1 MRRRI
6 ILFISSLLLTVQFLS
21 AQYYNTGQDPAS
33 LKWKQIKTARFTVI
47 YPENYGS
54 GGITFAKSLDE
65 AYSKLLSLFPEKKFN
80 IPVVIHNHTIQSNG
94 YVAWAPRRMELY
106 PTPEQNTIPL
116 SADQQ
121 LAIHELTHVLQM
133 ESLNQSF
140 SKVMS
145 FLFGEQFTGVIS
157 SLLPSWFLEGDAV
170 FAESV
175 LTQSGRGRTPAFQK
189 QLKALAVENK
199 KPYTYD
205 KILNGSF
212 RDFVPDDYETGFQM
226 VTWALTKKDPQV
238 WNKVLK
244 FTAEEPFT
252 INPFN
257 ISLTRSSGLRKKTLW
272 EETYDTLKTIW
283 TRDISKNTPTDYEV
297 SNPDKH
303 GKYINYYSPV
313 YAGVDS
319 IIAIKTSF
327 TNPASFV
334 LINPVEKKEKRILI
348 PGGVYPWFISYA
360 KGKLVWVETQPDP
373 RWMNREYSVIK
384 LMDIKSNMVK
394 ILSRRTRYLAASLSP
409 DGKTIVAFENSINN
423 INSMILIDAATGT
436 VIESVSTP
444 GNVYL
449 QHPQW
454 SDDGKKITLIFL
466 SESGE
471 GIMSF
476 RRDTGE
482 WKTLIDAARNDLQS
496 SFIKNDTLYYI
507 SSSSGTDNVYMLS
520 PDNRTIPVT
529 RSRYGTIDVT
539 AAGKKVLFSNYTALG
554 NNICSTSPY
563 ISSQAIE
570 IKRETS
576 SFLINRFD
584 IKPPSENDTS
594 SLLYASKPYRKW
606 QHLFRFHSWMPFYA
620 DIETIKSDPAS
631 IRPGV
636 TIMTQNTLSTLTST
650 IGYEYSADKRNLIHS
665 RVTWNGW
672 YPVIQSSLDYGGLTE
687 ISKMGQDVANPSIIN
702 SGISFVNTISLP
714 LRFSASRFSQFLQ
727 PSVSTD
733 YINDYIYVKDK
744 STYDYGQ
751 TIITARLFFSNYDRS
766 AIRDIYPRW
775 AQIFDINY
783 CFAPFDK
790 EIYGSVLSLKTA
802 FYFPGIFPS
811 NGLKIRLEREKQ
823 NPEEYLYGNFS
834 TLPRGYKNLLSTNIQ
849 FFSADY
855 VFPLVYPDFNLAS
868 LLYLKRIRGGLFY
881 DYATGPGNEQYLP
894 TTDGLA
900 PLYNTSN
907 QRALESFGV
916 QMLADFHLFRIPF
929 MISGGFQAAWK
940 NINEYPEVEVLF
952 NIDLYGMTLGKKK
965 M

>member
-1 MRRRI
+1 MRRRF
-6 ILFISSLLLTVQFLS
+6 ILFISTFLCSVQILS
-21 AQYYNTGQDPAS
+21 AQYYNTGQDPSS
-33 LKWKQIKTARFTVI
+33 LKWKQIKTGRFTVI
-47 YPENYGS
+47 YPEKYGL
-54 GGITFAKSLDE
+54 GGITYAKSLNE
-65 AYSKLLSLFPEKKFN
+65 AYSKLLSLFPEKKFT
-80 IPVVIHNHTIQSNG
+80 IPVVIHNYTLQANG

-116 SADQQ
+116 SAEKQ
-121 LAIHELTHVLQM
+121 LAIHELAHVIQM

-140 SKVMS
+140 SKGMS
-145 FLFGEQFTGVIS
+145 FLFGEQFTGIVS

-189 QLKALAVENK
+189 QLKALALDNK
-199 KPYTYD
+199 KPYNYD

-226 VTWALTKKDPQV
+226 VTWALAKKDPQV

-252 INPFN
+252 LNPFN
-257 ISLTRSSGLRKKTLW
+257 ISLSRSSGLRKKKLW
-272 EETYDTLKTIW
+272 EETYDTIKTIW
-283 TRDISKNTPTDYEV
+283 TRDISINNPVDYEV

-303 GKYINYYSPV
+303 GKYINYYSPA
-313 YAGVDS
+313 YAGEDS
-319 IIAIKTSF
+319 IIAIKTSLSD
-327 TNPASFV
+327 PVSFV
-334 LINPVEKKEKRILI
+334 LINPTEKKEKRILV
-348 PGGVYPWFISYA
+348 PGQSYPWFISYA

-384 LMDIKSNMVK
+384 LMDIKSNTVK
-394 ILSRRTRYLAASLSP
+394 MLSRRTRYLAASVSP
-409 DGKTIVAFENSINN
+409 DGKTIVALENSINN
-423 INSMILIDAATGT
+423 KNSLILIDAATGI
-436 VIESVSTP
+436 VMESVSTP
-444 GNVYL
+444 GNGYL

-471 GIMSF
+471 GIMSYKL
-476 RRDTGE
+476 DTHE
-482 WKTLIDAARNDLQS
+482 WKTLIAAARDDLQS
-496 SFIKNDTLYYI
+496 SFLKNDTLYYI
-507 SSSSGTDNVYMLS
+507 SSSSGTDNVYLLT
-520 PDNRTIPVT
+520 PDNRKISVT
-529 RSRYGTIDVT
+529 RSRFGTIDVT
-539 AAGKKVLFSNYTALG
+539 PAGNKVLFGNYTALG
-554 NNICSTSPY
+554 NNVCSTTTY
-563 ISSQAIE
+563 VTSQPIE
-570 IKRETS
+570 NKKETT

-584 IKPPSENDTS
+584 IKPPSETDTS
-594 SLLYASKPYRKW
+594 SMLYTPKPYRKW

-620 DIETIKSDPAS
+620 DIETIKSDPTS

-687 ISKMGQDVANPSIIN
+687 ISKMGQDVANPSVIN

-714 LRFSASRFSQFLQ
+714 LQFSTSRFSQFLQ
-727 PSVSTD
+727 PSISSD
-733 YINDYIYVKDK
+733 YKNDYIYIKDK
-744 STYDYGQ
+744 SAYDYGQ
-751 TIITARLFFSNYDRS
+751 TIITGRLYFSNYDRS

-775 AQIFDINY
+775 AQILDFNY

-790 EIYGSVLSLKTA
+790 PIYGTVLSLKTA
-802 FYFPGIFPS
+802 FYIPGFFQN
-811 NGLKIRLEREKQ
+811 NGIKIRLEREKQ
-823 NPEEYLYGNFS
+823 KTGEYLYGNFS
-834 TLPRGYKNLLSTNIQ
+834 SLPRGYKNIVSTNIQ
-849 FFSADY
+849 FLSVDY
-855 VFPLVYPDFNLAS
+855 VLPLAYPDFNLAS

-881 DYATGPGNEQYLP
+881 DYAAGPGNAMYQP
-894 TTDGLA
+894 SANGLV
-900 PLYNTSN
+900 PLYNSAI
-907 QRALESFGV
+907 QRALKSFGI

-929 MISGGFQAAWK
+929 MISGGFQSAWK
-940 NINEYPEVEVLF
+940 SINDYPVVEAIF
-952 NIDLYGMTLGKKK
+952 NIDLYGMTLGKRK